1 MVKVIL
7 WDWDNTLV
15 DSFQAILAAQ
25 NDMRTHFG
33 LSTWSVNE
41 AKKAMNT
48 SGRNLLQSLF
58 DEKKIDAA
66 RSIYL
71 DAYMKHSGKIQLK
84 SNATEALRLAKEK
97 GFYNILASNKIG
109 SILRNEVNT
118 LKVNSFFDRIIGA
131 EDCQF
136 DKPSKSFTDE
146 AIKGLQI
153 DTLISIGD
161 GQSDVQMARN
171 YENGIS
177 VLIGTNPHSDEFGKI
192 KPDLCFSDLHSLM
205 EMYSSF

>member
-1 MVKVIL
+1 
-7 WDWDNTLV
+7 
-15 DSFQAILAAQ
+15 
-25 NDMRTHFG
+25 
-33 LSTWSVNE
+33 
-41 AKKAMNT
+41 MNF
-48 SGRNLLQSLF
+48 NKLF
-58 DEKKIDAA
+58 V
-66 RSIYL
+66 
-71 DAYMKHSGKIQLK
+71 
-84 SNATEALRLAKEK
+84 LAKEK

-109 SILRNEVNT
+109 SILRNEASV
-118 LKVNSFFDRIIGA
+118 LKVDKFFKRIIGA
-131 EDCQF
+131 QDCQF

-153 DTLISIGD
+153 DTLITIGD

-177 VLIGTNPHSDEFGKI
+177 VLIGTNPHSNEFGKI